1 MKLLAIDT
9 SNWPLGVAVI
19 EEGKLIGEINTH
31 LPKNHSLR
39 LMPAI
44 EELFEQL
51 DIQPN
56 QLDGIAVAQG
66 PGSYTGIRIGVTT
79 AKTLAWSLNLPL
91 LGISSLQ
98 VIAQNRLDFQGRI
111 IPLFDARR
119 GQAYRG
125 IYSYDAQQ
133 RIAVALEED
142 RLQLIA
148 DFLVELN
155 ETEDQLLFIGEG
167 ARQHFDQIQESLG
180 DRAVLARE
188 IDHPPR
194 ASQLAYTAWK
204 LWDEQKAKH
213 VHSFAPEYL
222 QLAEAEAKWLAGQ
235 NGGS

>member
-19 EEGKLIGEINTH
+19 EEGKLIGELNTH
-31 LPKNHSLR
+31 LAKNHSLR

-44 EELFEQL
+44 EELFGQL
-51 DIQPN
+51 DIRPN
-56 QLDGIAVAQG
+56 QLEGIAVAQG

-98 VIAQNRLDFQGRI
+98 VIAQNRLDFQGKI

-125 IYSYDAQQ
+125 IYSYDAQHQ
-133 RIAVALEED
+133 IAVALEDD

-148 DFLVELN
+148 DFLGELN
-155 ETEDQLLFIGEG
+155 ETEGPLLFIGEG
-167 ARQHFDQIQESLG
+167 ARQNFDQIHQRLR
-180 DRAVLARE
+180 DRAILARE

-204 LWDEQKAKH
+204 LWGEQKAKH

-222 QLAEAEAKWLAGQ
+222 QLAEAEAKWLASQ